1 MLKKFFVFIYISFV
15 ICTLLSN
22 KVFATENFTTNNL
35 ENICDET
42 GISDILSKYADNEIL
57 QKITNVFN
65 DELLEQ
71 DDEFSRNEKLKHL
84 LFSPSEFLSF
94 VIESAKSEVKKP
106 LKVILNIIGIILI
119 LAIIEAL
126 NICFNNCSVNE
137 VFKCVCVLTVFLFI
151 CQPLIECVKY
161 GVEEINRISNFM
173 LSIIPIYTG
182 LMSSCGFNV
191 TGGVYNTFLFF
202 ICQVFSYILS
212 NKILVII
219 MIYMAFCLVG
229 SFSSSLNIN
238 ESAKEIKNI
247 ITWTLSFFVTAL
259 VGLITVN
266 SVVACSADTVGTK
279 TAKFLISSSVPV
291 IGGAISDAY
300 TSVKG
305 CFSFIKS
312 GTGVFVIIF
321 IALTFLPVLVRLM
334 IWILATRLSA
344 ILANFFNIT
353 QVSNLLKSNS
363 YVMELLLAIF
373 VSYIL
378 IIVVSMTVI
387 LVLGLGLF

>member
-126 NICFNNCSVNE
+126 NICFSNCSVNE
-137 VFKCVCVLTVFLFI
+137 VFKCVCVLTV
-151 CQPLIECVKY
+151 C
-161 GVEEINRISNFM
+161 
-173 LSIIPIYTG
+173 
-182 LMSSCGFNV
+182 
-191 TGGVYNTFLFF
+191 
-202 ICQVFSYILS
+202 
-212 NKILVII
+212 
-219 MIYMAFCLVG
+219 
-229 SFSSSLNIN
+229 SL
-238 ESAKEIKNI
+238 K
-247 ITWTLSFFVTAL
+247 L
-259 VGLITVN
+259 
-266 SVVACSADTVGTK
+266 
-279 TAKFLISSSVPV
+279 
-291 IGGAISDAY
+291 
-300 TSVKG
+300 
-305 CFSFIKS
+305 
-312 GTGVFVIIF
+312 
-321 IALTFLPVLVRLM
+321 
-334 IWILATRLSA
+334 
-344 ILANFFNIT
+344 
-353 QVSNLLKSNS
+353 
-363 YVMELLLAIF
+363 
-373 VSYIL
+373 
-378 IIVVSMTVI
+378 
-387 LVLGLGLF
+387 